1 MKSNFAEQLVEN
13 SSLIQKCVFTSW
25 IEVVPHISWIP
36 KFAEIAMEK
45 ALVRLLQKLFHEKN
59 ETSVFLFFKRRN

>member
-1 MKSNFAEQLVEN
+1 MKSNFAEKLVEN

-25 IEVVPHISWIP
+25 IEVVPHSWIP

-45 ALVRLLQKLFHEKN
+45 ALVRLLQKKFHE
-59 ETSVFLFFKRRN
+59 